1 MKIYWIFLIIA
12 IICAL
17 CSDRIDRAVNANK
30 KAKKIILILCGA
42 LFLVSCIS
50 IGKATLA
57 SKEIGTISGPEYDYI
72 TIDDVRY
79 EVDYNTGFSNADKG
93 KYLGIIR
100 SGENTFRIDSVKGD
114 EESQYI
120 YRLWDWEGAF
130 YKKIEQGDC
139 DEKENF

>member
-79 EVDYNTGFSNADKG
+79 EV
-93 KYLGIIR
+93 
-100 SGENTFRIDSVKGD
+100 
-114 EESQYI
+114 
-120 YRLWDWEGAF
+120 
-130 YKKIEQGDC
+130 EQ
-139 DEKENF
+139 

>member
-1 MKIYWIFLIIA
+1 M
-12 IICAL
+12 
-17 CSDRIDRAVNANK
+17 
-30 KAKKIILILCGA
+30 CGA

-100 SGENTFRIDSVKGD
+100 SGENTFRIYSVKGD

>member
-1 MKIYWIFLIIA
+1 MKNAGLFVILFFRREDFEKSTCFLLA
-12 IICAL
+12 GL
-17 CSDRIDRAVNANK
+17 SNRINCR
-30 KAKKIILILCGA
+30 
-42 LFLVSCIS
+42 
-50 IGKATLA
+50 
-57 SKEIGTISGPEYDYI
+57 
-72 TIDDVRY
+72 
-79 EVDYNTGFSNADKG
+79 DKG

-100 SGENTFRIDSVKGD
+100 SGENTFRIYSVKGD